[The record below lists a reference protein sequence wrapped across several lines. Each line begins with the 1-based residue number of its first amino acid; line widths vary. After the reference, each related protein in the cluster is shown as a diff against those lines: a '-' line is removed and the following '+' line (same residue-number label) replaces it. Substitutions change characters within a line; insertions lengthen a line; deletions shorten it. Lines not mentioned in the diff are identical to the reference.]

1 MKNNIKKNFTSKAL
15 TLFTTC
21 LILFSAAPSFGQ
33 QNNSSQKTTTVEGKK
48 YIVHSISAKDTYYQ
62 LSRIYA
68 VPVKDIMAANNK
80 KNLRVGDQVLIPTVE
95 VSTPVTPIPEE
106 PTTVV
111 EPTKKEREVNFQTG
125 TVNAKILTAYKVGNN
140 ETLFSI
146 AKRFGTTVDDIKKIN
161 NLSSNVLQEGQT
173 LKIPDGGVV
182 ETQEVI
188 ESSSSNLPIP
198 EPAKEEVEFEANRY
212 GIRETKEKGIGM
224 WMEDLESAGRNNLAL
239 HRTAPVGTIL
249 KITNPLTKSVTFAKV
264 VGKFTNTA
272 ESHDAIVILSKS
284 VASNIG
290 AFDKRFLIEITY
302 GAPL

>member
-1 MKNNIKKNFTSKAL
+1 MKNTIKKNFTSKAITIL
-15 TLFTTC
+15 TTC
-21 LILFSAAPSFGQ
+21 LLLLSAVPSIAQ
-33 QNNSSQKTTTVEGKK
+33 QNNSNQKTTIVEGKK

-62 LSRIYA
+62 LSRVYGIS
-68 VPVKDIMAANNK
+68 VKEIMAANNK
-80 KNLRVGDQVLIPTVE
+80 KNLRVGDEALIPMVE
-95 VSTPVTPIPEE
+95 IVAPKSTPE
-106 PTTVV
+106 PTPKVE
-111 EPTKKEREVNFQTG
+111 EPTKKEREINFPSNN
-125 TVNAKILTAYKVGNN
+125 VSAKILTEYKIGFN

-146 AKRFGTTVDDIKKIN
+146 AKRFGTTVDDIKKLN
-161 NLSSNVLQEGQT
+161 NLTSDVLQEGQT
-173 LKIPDGGVV
+173 LKIPDGTVV
-182 ETQEVI
+182 ETQEII

-198 EPAKEEVEFEANRY
+198 EKEKEEIEFEANRY
-212 GIRETKEKGIGM
+212 GIREKKEKGIGM
-224 WMEDLESAGRNNLAL
+224 WMEDLESAGKNNLAL